1 MKPATQY
8 SCHSISIGS
17 VPASPMNT
25 PSLNLLADS
34 DEGGQYIL
42 DLALID
48 TSQTTA
54 SPSQSNE
61 IFSFII
67 RIESDHSTS
76 YIWQV
81 LKIVFTCKYTSFIT
95 GRLRLTVVDLI

>member
-1 MKPATQY
+1 
-8 SCHSISIGS
+8 
-17 VPASPMNT
+17 MNT

-34 DEGGQYIL
+34 VKGGQYIL

-81 LKIVFTCKYTSFIT
+81 LKIVFTCKIHFIYNWQAK
-95 GRLRLTVVDLI
+95 LRLTVVDLI